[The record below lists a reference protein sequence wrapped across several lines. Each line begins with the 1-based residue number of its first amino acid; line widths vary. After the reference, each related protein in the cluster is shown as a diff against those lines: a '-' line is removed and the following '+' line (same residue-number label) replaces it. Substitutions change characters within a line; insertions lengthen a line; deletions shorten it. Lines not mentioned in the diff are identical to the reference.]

1 MKMHNLDRLFL
12 MPFHE
17 VYLLNYIVSY
27 YGASIPKGSNH
38 CHSPF
43 MNAHKLRSSSQSMQF
58 LAHSVANICYMS
70 IKTYSIIQINFL
82 SLLFLITSLPYFL

>member
-27 YGASIPKGSNH
+27 YGTSIPMGSNH
-38 CHSPF
+38 CHYPF
-43 MNAHKLRSSSQSMQF
+43 MNAHKLRNSSQSMQF